1 MGRPKAWLRCGRE
14 YLLQYVVRLV
24 SEVVD
29 PVVVASRPGQDL
41 PPLPNGVY
49 SVADAIQDTGPLAGI
64 AAGFGALV
72 ERSEAAFV
80 VACDQPL
87 LRPQFIAR
95 LIELLEDYE
104 AVVPM
109 RGGRLHPLTALY
121 RLETRRIV
129 TDMLQTGVL
138 RVTTFAERCA
148 ARIVCERDF
157 ADCDP
162 RLESLCNFNDPQGFA
177 ALVEKLDA
185 ERADG

>member
-14 YLLQYVVRLV
+14 YLLQHVVRLV

-29 PVVVASRPGQDL
+29 PVVVASRPEQHL
-41 PPLPNGVY
+41 PPLPKGVHC
-49 SVADAIQDTGPLAGI
+49 VADAIQDAGPLAGI
-64 AAGFGALV
+64 AAGCGALV
-72 ERSEAAFV
+72 ERCEAAFV

-95 LIELLEDYE
+95 LIELLEDDE

-121 RLETRRIV
+121 RLGTRHIV
-129 TDMLQTGVL
+129 TDMLQTRTL
-138 RVTTFAERCA
+138 RVTSFAERCS
-148 ARIVCERDF
+148 ARIVCENDF

-162 RLESLCNFNDPQGFA
+162 RLESLCNFNDPPSFA
-177 ALVEKLDA
+177 ALIEKLGA